1 MLGSDSWEY
10 CELLKKQIKISN
22 VSIEKLSEGLCS
34 PSMLSRIC
42 NGERT
47 ANKMMRDRLMQRLG
61 MADDRNENFIFNEE
75 YKKWKIRQ
83 RIVILINEEN
93 LVEAEELLNVYEK
106 NLCNKVEEQ
115 FVQVMRIQIY
125 QMRELESEKLKKL
138 YENALKLTVPHI
150 DEKKVNELQLS
161 VQELNLVLEY
171 MNYCY
176 PDKLYSKCEEL
187 NEYVKKVIM
196 DEQCRAKILPKII
209 LYQCRTLH
217 NKKEVNY
224 ILLLKKCN
232 IAIECL
238 RDAKRMFFLWELL
251 QEREWIYEKIISDLI
266 QKEENEKVNIFLN
279 LRKENKQWITVIQSL
294 YNDYDMESEI
304 HNCCYL
310 YIERNTN
317 CINDIVRKRRLML
330 GLTKKQLCKGIC
342 SEKTIGRLENLG
354 GKTQLLIV
362 KEIFERLKISGEYQ
376 RKDII
381 TRNPKAY
388 EILEQIVKYG
398 NDRRYDLALNKLQD
412 LEKIICMK
420 EPLNRQYIE
429 RQKNVILYQKGEIT
443 KDVALQRIVDALE
456 NTVTL
461 KNIEECV
468 DLYLTHGEITCVQ
481 NLAYVQGKQEM
492 NKYYELLVKI
502 CGEYEQKD
510 EILENISMYE
520 FIMTSVASVLG
531 NIGEYEKSNTL
542 SKKIIK
548 ECIRC
553 RRLGMIAMNMY
564 SIAWNHKEMNGITYS
579 QEIWKENVR
588 NSAILFH
595 IEKNFNIEKILMK
608 KL

>member
-10 CELLKKQIKISN
+10 CELLKKQIKTSN

-266 QKEENEKVNIFLN
+266 QKEENESIALMFFYNNIIFPIVTGFLYGISN
-279 LRKENKQWITVIQSL
+279 GFVSIMNGVLLQINTPRKMMGRVFSAFRCVSFASGPVGIIIVG
-294 YNDYDMESEI
+294 
-304 HNCCYL
+304 YL
-310 YIERNTN
+310 
-317 CINDIVRKRRLML
+317 
-330 GLTKKQLCKGIC
+330 
-342 SEKTIGRLENLG
+342 
-354 GKTQLLIV
+354 
-362 KEIFERLKISGEYQ
+362 GEY
-376 RKDII
+376 IS
-381 TRNPKAY
+381 
-388 EILEQIVKYG
+388 
-398 NDRRYDLALNKLQD
+398 LNK
-412 LEKIICMK
+412 IFF
-420 EPLNRQYIE
+420 
-429 RQKNVILYQKGEIT
+429 
-443 KDVALQRIVDALE
+443 
-456 NTVTL
+456 
-461 KNIEECV
+461 
-468 DLYLTHGEITCVQ
+468 YLGC
-481 NLAYVQGKQEM
+481 
-492 NKYYELLVKI
+492 LL
-502 CGEYEQKD
+502 
-510 EILENISMYE
+510 
-520 FIMTSVASVLG
+520 IMTSFISFKYTA
-531 NIGEYEKSNTL
+531 KSQ
-542 SKKIIK
+542 I
-548 ECIRC
+548 EC
-553 RRLGMIAMNMY
+553 
-564 SIAWNHKEMNGITYS
+564 
-579 QEIWKENVR
+579 
-588 NSAILFH
+588 
-595 IEKNFNIEKILMK
+595 
-608 KL
+608 